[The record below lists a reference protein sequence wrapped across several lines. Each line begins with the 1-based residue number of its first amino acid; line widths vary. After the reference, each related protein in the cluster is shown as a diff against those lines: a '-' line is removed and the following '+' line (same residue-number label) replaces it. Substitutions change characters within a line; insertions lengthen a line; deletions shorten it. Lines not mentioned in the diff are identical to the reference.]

1 MMECTPDSS
10 RCCSVYSVIPAY
22 GNVLFNP
29 TFGQLT
35 VLGGLTG
42 GQDGLDENAD
52 APLRRISAADDGET
66 EGLAAVTLLEDDGV
80 EGG

>member
-1 MMECTPDSS
+1 MYD
-10 RCCSVYSVIPAY
+10 
-22 GNVLFNP
+22 NVLFNP

-52 APLRRISAADDGET
+52 AALRRISAADDGEA

>member
-1 MMECTPDSS
+1 MPFRANTLAFGLTDLSI
-10 RCCSVYSVIPAY
+10 RV
-22 GNVLFNP
+22 NVLFNP

-52 APLRRISAADDGET
+52 APLRRISAADDREA